1 MTTTH
6 TAAGPIG
13 SATLTE
19 FIAGLRGRDRAA
31 PG

>member
-1 MTTTH
+1 MTTTQ
-6 TAAGPIG
+6 TASGPIG

-19 FIAGLRGRDRAA
+19 FIAGLRGTARA